1 MNTIRYIWVENS
13 NYSLGGQIIPV
24 SGLSLKVT
32 DYYVLSGK
40 ITTVPTVFSEHLFK
54 NDKHQIMNV
63 HELFDTHFVLFGQVL
78 LASDLKISVKSSK
91 LMVTYSYVLILQK
104 LSPI

>member
-1 MNTIRYIWVENS
+1 
-13 NYSLGGQIIPV
+13 
-24 SGLSLKVT
+24 
-32 DYYVLSGK
+32 
-40 ITTVPTVFSEHLFK
+40 
-54 NDKHQIMNV
+54 MNV
-63 HELFDTHFVLFGQVL
+63 HEMFDTHFVLFGQVL